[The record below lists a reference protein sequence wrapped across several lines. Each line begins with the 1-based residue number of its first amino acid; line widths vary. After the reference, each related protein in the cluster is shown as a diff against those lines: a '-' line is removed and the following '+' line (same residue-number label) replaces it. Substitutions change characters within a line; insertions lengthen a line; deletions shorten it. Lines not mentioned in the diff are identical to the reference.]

1 MKTWTSDLLA
11 KVTARAAR
19 ITVQDA
25 ECLFSPGSNAENFLI
40 VLTGA
45 VRLEQ
50 TSKTGRTIVL
60 YRVLPGESCIMTTT
74 CIMSQTQYTSFG
86 YAEGQVKALTLGQN
100 AFRSLMTEDPSF
112 MAAVFSTFSERLVEL
127 TRVIDELLWFRVDQK
142 LAHWLVAGCTR
153 SNTIRTTH
161 QSVAQELGTAREV
174 VSRTLKDFERRG
186 WITLSRGVITVQNL
200 TGLKQYANSQP
211 L

>member
-1 MKTWTSDLLA
+1 M
-11 KVTARAAR
+11 
-19 ITVQDA
+19 QDA

-40 VLTGA
+40 VLKGA
-45 VRLEQ
+45 IRLEH

-74 CIMSQTQYTSFG
+74 CIMSQTPYTSFG
-86 YAEGQVKALTLGQN
+86 YAEGQVEALMLGQN

-112 MAAVFSTFSERLVEL
+112 MTAVFSTFSERLVEL

-200 TGLKQYANSQP
+200 TDLKHYANSQP

>member
-1 MKTWTSDLLA
+1 M
-11 KVTARAAR
+11 
-19 ITVQDA
+19 QDA

-40 VLTGA
+40 VLKGA

-74 CIMSQTQYTSFG
+74 CIMSQTPYTSFG
-86 YAEGQVKALTLGQN
+86 YAEGQVEALMLGQN
-100 AFRSLMTEDPSF
+100 AFRALMTEDPSF

-200 TGLKQYANSQP
+200 TDLKHYANSQP

>member
-1 MKTWTSDLLA
+1 M
-11 KVTARAAR
+11 
-19 ITVQDA
+19 QDA
-25 ECLFSPGSNAENFLI
+25 ECLFSPGSNAESFLI

-74 CIMSQTQYTSFG
+74 CIMSQTPYTSFG
-86 YAEGQVKALTLGQN
+86 YAEGQVEALMLGQN

-200 TGLKQYANSQP
+200 TDLKQYANSQP